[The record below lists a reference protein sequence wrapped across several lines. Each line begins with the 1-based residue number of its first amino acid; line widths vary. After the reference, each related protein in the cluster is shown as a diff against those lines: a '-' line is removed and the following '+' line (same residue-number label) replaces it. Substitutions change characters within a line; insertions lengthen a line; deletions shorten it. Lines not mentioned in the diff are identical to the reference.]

1 MAEPSV
7 KDLAYRA
14 MAGVLGGPVDLA
26 SMVMRPF
33 GYTTPDNQVFGSSEY
48 IGQKMEDVGLVGSAR
63 SPIMEFISSMAVPT
77 PGGFA
82 KGAAMAGP
90 MIGGMFVGKGS
101 KTWDVLSAE
110 KAKMMAD
117 IGTDARTIWKETGTW
132 KGPDGKWRQEI
143 DDSKAYYDKEALSE
157 LKANDNLNYM
167 NERQPLGGVVGH
179 KDLYQAYPNVEN
191 IQTQFM
197 PTANLQGAAGEF
209 SSAKNKITLADIPT
223 DQKSIALHEVQHA
236 IQAKEGFARGGNPAM
251 FTTPTGLSAQVLTDA
266 AILDKT
272 MRATNLSQLEAL
284 KRFETLFNRKP
295 EPGAFAALES
305 IGTGKDLE
313 LARDVAIEAEK
324 RAKNPVEAYRRLAG
338 EAEAR
343 ATQKRLDMTAKE
355 RRAMFPEDSYDV
367 PIEELIVRTN

>member
-33 GYTTPDNQVFGSSEY
+33 GYTTPENQVFGSSEY

-110 KAKMMAD
+110 KAKIMAD
-117 IGTDARTIWKETGTW
+117 LGTDARTIWKETGTW

-143 DDSKAYYDKEALSE
+143 DDRAATAQFTHLPESGTQPLAERALEHSE
-157 LKANDNLNYM
+157 LFN
-167 NERQPLGGVVGH
+167 
-179 KDLYQAYPNVEN
+179 AYPDLKDVRHLGLREN
-191 IQTQFM
+191 IPRGSTERFG
-197 PTANLQGAAGEF
+197 T
-209 SSAKNKITLADIPT
+209 SSMMTSVGPSE
-223 DQKSIALHEVQHA
+223 KSLKSTALHETQHV
-236 IQAKEGFARGGNPAM
+236 IQNREGFARGGNPAM
-251 FTTPTGLSAQVLTDA
+251 FTAPTGLSAQVLTDA

-284 KRFETLFNRKP
+284 QRFETLFKRKP
-295 EPGAFAALES
+295 EAGAFAALES
-305 IGTGKDLE
+305 VGTGKELE

-324 RAKNPVEAYRRLAG
+324 RAKNPTEAYRRLAG

-343 ATQKRLDMTAKE
+343 ATQKRMDMTAKE
-355 RRAMFPEDSYDV
+355 RRATFPEDSYDV
-367 PIEELIVRTN
+367 PIEELIVRID

>member
-1 MAEPSV
+1 MADPSV

-14 MAGVLGGPVDLA
+14 IAGVIGGPVDLA

-33 GYTTPDNQVFGSSEY
+33 GYTTPDKQVFGSSEY

-90 MIGGMFVGKGS
+90 MIGGMFVGKGA

-110 KAKMMAD
+110 KAKSMANM
-117 IGTDARTIWKETGTW
+117 GTDARTIWKETGTW

-143 DDSKAYYDKEALSE
+143 DDRLASAQYTHLPESGTNQLAERALEHPEAFKAYPDLADVTHLG
-157 LKANDNLNYM
+157 LK
-167 NERQPLGGVVGH
+167 
-179 KDLYQAYPNVEN
+179 EN
-191 IQTQFM
+191 IPRGRTEKI
-197 PTANLQGAAGEF
+197 G
-209 SSAKNKITLADIPT
+209 SSTMMTSVGPSEQSL
-223 DQKSIALHEVQHA
+223 KSTGLHETQHV
-236 IQAKEGFARGGNPAM
+236 IQAKEGFARGGTPSM
-251 FTTPTGLSAQVLTDA
+251 FAAPTGLSAQALTDA

-284 KRFETLFNRKP
+284 QRFETLFKRKP
-295 EPGAFAALES
+295 EAGAFAALES
-305 IGTGKDLE
+305 VGTGKELE

-324 RAKNPVEAYRRLAG
+324 RAKNPTEAYRRLAG

-343 ATQKRLDMTAKE
+343 ATQKRMDMTAQE

-367 PIEELIVRTN
+367 PLEELIVRID